1 MLTLLIKLFIRD
13 KENINDPGV
22 RESYGVLCSG
32 YGIFLNILL
41 FAGKYLAGVLSASI
55 SMMADAFNNLSDA
68 GSSILSLIGFKL
80 ASKKPDPG
88 HPFGHGRI
96 EYLAGLGVSAL
107 IVIMGYQLC
116 INSFSKIRHPE
127 ETVFSTV
134 SMIILIASILVKF
147 YMAFYSKRIGKKIG
161 SQTLQAT
168 ATDSMSDTISTFVVL
183 AGTLITHFTGL
194 KLDGYL
200 GMFVGLFIVFAG
212 VRSALEVTS
221 PLLGEAPSKEFIK
234 DVESIVLSHKEII
247 GIHDLTVH
255 DYGPGRRMITL
266 HAEVPDSGN
275 VIDLHDV
282 IDMAEY
288 ELADKLNCLATIH
301 MDPVSVG
308 DEYVDSIKAQVAA
321 IVKQADGLLGFH
333 DFRVVKGNLITKI
346 VFDVVA
352 SYSLKKSDEE
362 IKKEIE
368 TKIKA
373 IDPKF
378 VCVIN
383 TDRDSKDKK

>member
-1 MLTLLIKLFIRD
+1 MLTLLINLFIKD
-13 KENINDPGV
+13 KDNISDVKV
-22 RESYGVLCSG
+22 RENYGVLCSG
-32 YGIFLNILL
+32 YGIFLNICL

-68 GSSILSLIGFKL
+68 GSPLISLIGFKL

-116 INSFSKIRHPE
+116 LNSFSKIRHPE

-134 SMIILIASILVKF
+134 SIIILSVSILVKF
-147 YMAFYSKRIGKKIG
+147 YMAFYSKKIGKKID

-183 AGTLITHFTGL
+183 IGSLITHFTGI

-200 GMFVGLFIVFAG
+200 GMFVGILILIAG
-212 VRSALEVTS
+212 IKSAIEVIS
-221 PLLGEAPSKEFIK
+221 PLLGEAPSEEFIK
-234 DVESIVLSHKEII
+234 SVEKIVMSYDEIV
-247 GIHDLTVH
+247 GIHDLIVH
-255 DYGPGRRMITL
+255 DYGPGRLMITL
-266 HAEVPDSGN
+266 HAEVPADGN
-275 VIDLHDV
+275 VLDLHDV
-282 IDMAEY
+282 IDRAEY
-288 ELADKLNCLATIH
+288 ELGQELNCHATIH

-308 DEYVDSIKAQVAA
+308 DEYVDSLKAKVKEILSNMEG
-321 IVKQADGLLGFH
+321 IVNFH
-333 DFRVVKGNLITKI
+333 DFRVVKGNTHTNL

-352 SYSLKKSDEE
+352 SYSLKRSDDE
-362 IKKEIE
+362 IKLDIFN
-368 TKIKA
+368 KIQEY
-373 IDPKF
+373 DPKLF
-378 VCVIN
+378 SVI
-383 TDRDSKDKK
+383 TVDRDFTGK

>member
-1 MLTLLIKLFIRD
+1 MLTLLINLFIKD
-13 KENINDPGV
+13 KDNICDVKV
-22 RESYGVLCSG
+22 RENYGVLCSG
-32 YGIFLNILL
+32 YGIFLNICL

-68 GSSILSLIGFKL
+68 GSSIISLIGFKL

-116 INSFSKIRHPE
+116 LNSFSKIRHPE

-134 SMIILIASILVKF
+134 SIIILSVSILVKF
-147 YMAFYSKRIGKKIG
+147 YMAFYSKKIGKKID

-183 AGTLITHFTGL
+183 IGSLITHFTGI

-200 GMFVGLFIVFAG
+200 GMFVGILILIAG
-212 VRSALEVTS
+212 IKSAIEVIS
-221 PLLGEAPSKEFIK
+221 PLLGEAPSEEFIK
-234 DVESIVLSHKEII
+234 SVEKIVMSYDEIV
-247 GIHDLTVH
+247 GIHDLIVH
-255 DYGPGRRMITL
+255 DYGPGRLMITL
-266 HAEVPDSGN
+266 HAEVPADGN
-275 VIDLHDV
+275 VLDLHDV
-282 IDMAEY
+282 IDRAEY
-288 ELADKLNCLATIH
+288 ELGQKLNCHATIH

-308 DEYVDSIKAQVAA
+308 DEYVDSLKAKVKEILSNMEG
-321 IVKQADGLLGFH
+321 IVNFH
-333 DFRVVKGNLITKI
+333 DFRVVKGNTHTNL

-352 SYSLKKSDEE
+352 SYSLKRSDDE
-362 IKKEIE
+362 IKLDIFN
-368 TKIKA
+368 KIQEY
-373 IDPKF
+373 DPKLF
-378 VCVIN
+378 SVI
-383 TDRDSKDKK
+383 TVDRDFTGK

>member
-1 MLTLLIKLFIRD
+1 MLTLLINMLIRD
-13 KENINDPGV
+13 KENVTNSKV
-22 RESYGVLCSG
+22 RENYGVLCSG
-32 YGIFLNILL
+32 YGIFLNICL

-68 GSSILSLIGFKL
+68 GSSIISLIGFKL

-116 INSFSKIRHPE
+116 LNSFSKIRHPE

-134 SMIILIASILVKF
+134 SIIILSVSILVKF
-147 YMAFYSKRIGKKIG
+147 YMSFYSKKIGKKID

-183 AGTLITHFTGL
+183 IGSLITHFTGI

-200 GMFVGLFIVFAG
+200 GMFVGILILIAG
-212 VRSALEVTS
+212 IKSAIEVIS
-221 PLLGEAPSKEFIK
+221 PLLGEAPSEEFIK
-234 DVESIVLSHKEII
+234 SVEKIVMSYDEIV
-247 GIHDLTVH
+247 GIHDLIVH
-255 DYGPGRRMITL
+255 DYGPGRLMITL
-266 HAEVPDSGN
+266 HAEVPADGN
-275 VIDLHDV
+275 VLNLHDV
-282 IDMAEY
+282 IDRAEY
-288 ELADKLNCLATIH
+288 ELGQKLNCHATIH

-308 DEYVDSIKAQVAA
+308 DEYVDSLKAKVKEILSNMEG
-321 IVKQADGLLGFH
+321 IVNFH
-333 DFRVVKGNLITKI
+333 DFRVVKGNTHTNL

-352 SYSLKKSDEE
+352 SYSLKRSDDE
-362 IKKEIE
+362 IKLDIFN
-368 TKIKA
+368 KIQEY
-373 IDPKF
+373 DPKLF
-378 VCVIN
+378 SVI
-383 TDRDSKDKK
+383 TVDRDFTGK

>member
-1 MLTLLIKLFIRD
+1 MLTLLINLFIKD
-13 KENINDPGV
+13 KDNISDVKV
-22 RESYGVLCSG
+22 RENYGVLCSG
-32 YGIFLNILL
+32 YGIFLNICL

-68 GSSILSLIGFKL
+68 GSSIISLIGFKL

-116 INSFSKIRHPE
+116 LNSFSKIRHPE

-134 SMIILIASILVKF
+134 SIIILSVSILVKF
-147 YMAFYSKRIGKKIG
+147 YMAFYSKKIGKKID

-183 AGTLITHFTGL
+183 IGSLTTHFTGI

-200 GMFVGLFIVFAG
+200 GMFVGILILIAG
-212 VRSALEVTS
+212 IKSAIEVIS
-221 PLLGEAPSKEFIK
+221 PLLGEAPSEEFIK
-234 DVESIVLSHKEII
+234 SVEKIVMSYDEIV
-247 GIHDLTVH
+247 GIHDLIVH
-255 DYGPGRRMITL
+255 DYGPGRLMITL
-266 HAEVPDSGN
+266 HAEVPADGN
-275 VIDLHDV
+275 VLDLHDV
-282 IDMAEY
+282 IDRAEY
-288 ELADKLNCLATIH
+288 ELGQKLNCHATIH

-308 DEYVDSIKAQVAA
+308 DEYVDSLKAKVKEILSNMEG
-321 IVKQADGLLGFH
+321 IVNFH
-333 DFRVVKGNLITKI
+333 DFRVVKGNTHTNL

-352 SYSLKKSDEE
+352 SYSLKRSDDE
-362 IKKEIE
+362 IKLDIFN
-368 TKIKA
+368 KIQEY
-373 IDPKF
+373 DPKLF
-378 VCVIN
+378 SVI
-383 TDRDSKDKK
+383 TVDRDFTGK

>member
-13 KENINDPGV
+13 KENVNDPGV

-68 GSSILSLIGFKL
+68 GSSIISLIGFKL

-127 ETVFSTV
+127 ETVFSLV

-168 ATDSMSDTISTFVVL
+168 ATDSMSDTVSTFVVL
-183 AGTLITHFTGL
+183 AGTLITRFTGL

-200 GMFVGLFIVFAG
+200 GMFVGILILIAG
-212 VRSALEVTS
+212 IRSAIEVIS
-221 PLLGEAPSKEFIK
+221 PLLGEAPSEEFIK
-234 DVESIVLSHKEII
+234 SVEEIVMSYDEIV
-247 GIHDLTVH
+247 GIHDLIVH
-255 DYGPGRRMITL
+255 DYGPGRVMITL
-266 HAEVPDSGN
+266 HAEVPADGN
-275 VIDLHDV
+275 VLDLHDV
-282 IDMAEY
+282 IDRAEY
-288 ELADKLNCLATIH
+288 ALGARLNCHATIH

-308 DEYVDSIKAQVAA
+308 DEYVDSLKAKVKEILSNMDG
-321 IVKQADGLLGFH
+321 IVNFH
-333 DFRVVKGNLITKI
+333 DFRVVKGNTHTNMM
-346 VFDVVA
+346 FDVVA
-352 SYSLKKSDEE
+352 SYSLKKSDDE
-362 IKKEIE
+362 IKTEIFN
-368 TKIKA
+368 KIQEY
-373 IDPKF
+373 DPKLF
-378 VCVIN
+378 SVI
-383 TDRDSKDKK
+383 TVDRDYTGK

>member
-1 MLTLLIKLFIRD
+1 MLTLLINLFIKD
-13 KENINDPGV
+13 KDNISDVKV
-22 RESYGVLCSG
+22 RENYGVLCSG
-32 YGIFLNILL
+32 YGIFLNICL

-68 GSSILSLIGFKL
+68 GSSIISLIGFKL

-116 INSFSKIRHPE
+116 LNSFSKIRHPE

-134 SMIILIASILVKF
+134 SIIILSVSILVKF
-147 YMAFYSKRIGKKIG
+147 YMAFYSKKIGKKID

-183 AGTLITHFTGL
+183 IGSLITHFTGI

-200 GMFVGLFIVFAG
+200 GMFVGILILIAG
-212 VRSALEVTS
+212 IKSAIEVIS
-221 PLLGEAPSKEFIK
+221 PLLGEAPSEEFIK
-234 DVESIVLSHKEII
+234 SVEKIVMSYDEIV
-247 GIHDLTVH
+247 GIHDLIVH
-255 DYGPGRRMITL
+255 DYGPGRLMITL
-266 HAEVPDSGN
+266 HAEVPADGN
-275 VIDLHDV
+275 VLDLHDV
-282 IDMAEY
+282 IDRAEY
-288 ELADKLNCLATIH
+288 ELGQKLNCHATIH

-308 DEYVDSIKAQVAA
+308 DEYVDSLKAKVKEILSNMEG
-321 IVKQADGLLGFH
+321 IVNFH
-333 DFRVVKGNLITKI
+333 DFRVVKGNTHTNL

-352 SYSLKKSDEE
+352 SYSLKRSDDE
-362 IKKEIE
+362 IKLDIFN
-368 TKIKA
+368 KIQEY
-373 IDPKF
+373 DPKLF
-378 VCVIN
+378 SVI
-383 TDRDSKDKK
+383 TVDRDFTGK

>member
-1 MLTLLIKLFIRD
+1 MLTLLINLFIKD
-13 KENINDPGV
+13 KDNISDVKV
-22 RESYGVLCSG
+22 RENYGVLCSG
-32 YGIFLNILL
+32 YGIFLNICL

-68 GSSILSLIGFKL
+68 GSSIISLIGFKL

-116 INSFSKIRHPE
+116 LNSFSKIRHPE

-134 SMIILIASILVKF
+134 SIIILSVSILVKF
-147 YMAFYSKRIGKKIG
+147 YMAFYSKKIGKKID

-183 AGTLITHFTGL
+183 IGSLTTHFTGI

-200 GMFVGLFIVFAG
+200 GMFVGILILIAG
-212 VRSALEVTS
+212 IKSAIEVIS
-221 PLLGEAPSKEFIK
+221 PLLGEAPSEEFIK
-234 DVESIVLSHKEII
+234 SVEKIVMSYDEIV
-247 GIHDLTVH
+247 GIHDLIVH
-255 DYGPGRRMITL
+255 DYGPGRLMITL
-266 HAEVPDSGN
+266 HAEVPADGN
-275 VIDLHDV
+275 VLDLHDV
-282 IDMAEY
+282 IDRAEY
-288 ELADKLNCLATIH
+288 ELGQKLNCHATIH

-308 DEYVDSIKAQVAA
+308 DEYVDSLKAKVKEILSNMEG
-321 IVKQADGLLGFH
+321 IVNFH
-333 DFRVVKGNLITKI
+333 DFRVVKGNTHTNL

-352 SYSLKKSDEE
+352 SYSLKRSDDE
-362 IKKEIE
+362 IKLDIFN
-368 TKIKA
+368 KIQEY
-373 IDPKF
+373 DPRLF
-378 VCVIN
+378 SVI
-383 TDRDSKDKK
+383 TVDRDFTGK

>member
-1 MLTLLIKLFIRD
+1 MLTLLINLFIKD
-13 KENINDPGV
+13 KDNISDVKV
-22 RESYGVLCSG
+22 RENYGVLCSG
-32 YGIFLNILL
+32 YGIFLNICL

-68 GSSILSLIGFKL
+68 GSSIISLIGFKL

-116 INSFSKIRHPE
+116 LNSFSKIRHPE

-134 SMIILIASILVKF
+134 SIIILSVSILVKF
-147 YMAFYSKRIGKKIG
+147 YMAFYSKKIGKKID

-183 AGTLITHFTGL
+183 IGSLITHFTGI

-200 GMFVGLFIVFAG
+200 GMFVGILILIAG
-212 VRSALEVTS
+212 IKSAIEVIS
-221 PLLGEAPSKEFIK
+221 PLLGEAPSEEFIK
-234 DVESIVLSHKEII
+234 SVEKIVMSYDEIV
-247 GIHDLTVH
+247 GIHDLIVH
-255 DYGPGRRMITL
+255 DYGPGRLMITL
-266 HAEVPDSGN
+266 HAEVPADGN
-275 VIDLHDV
+275 VLDLHDV
-282 IDMAEY
+282 IDRAEY
-288 ELADKLNCLATIH
+288 ELGQELNCHATIH

-308 DEYVDSIKAQVAA
+308 DEYVDSLKAKVKEILSNMEG
-321 IVKQADGLLGFH
+321 IVNFH
-333 DFRVVKGNLITKI
+333 DFRVVKGNTHTNL

-352 SYSLKKSDEE
+352 SYSLKRSDDE
-362 IKKEIE
+362 IKLDIFN
-368 TKIKA
+368 KIQEY
-373 IDPKF
+373 DPKLF
-378 VCVIN
+378 SVI
-383 TDRDSKDKK
+383 TVDRDFTGK

>member
-1 MLTLLIKLFIRD
+1 MLTLLINLFIKD
-13 KENINDPGV
+13 KDNISDVKV
-22 RESYGVLCSG
+22 RENYGVLCSG
-32 YGIFLNILL
+32 SGIFLNICL

-68 GSSILSLIGFKL
+68 GSSIISLIGFKL

-116 INSFSKIRHPE
+116 LNSFSKIRHPE

-134 SMIILIASILVKF
+134 SIIILSVSILVKF
-147 YMAFYSKRIGKKIG
+147 YMAFYSKKIGKKID

-183 AGTLITHFTGL
+183 IGSLTTHFTGI

-200 GMFVGLFIVFAG
+200 GMFVGILILIAG
-212 VRSALEVTS
+212 IKSAIEVIS
-221 PLLGEAPSKEFIK
+221 PLLGEAPSEEFIK
-234 DVESIVLSHKEII
+234 SVEKIVMSYDEIV
-247 GIHDLTVH
+247 GIHDLIVH
-255 DYGPGRRMITL
+255 DYGPGRLMITL
-266 HAEVPDSGN
+266 HAEVPADGN
-275 VIDLHDV
+275 VLDLHDV
-282 IDMAEY
+282 IDRAEY
-288 ELADKLNCLATIH
+288 ELGQKLNCHATIH

-308 DEYVDSIKAQVAA
+308 DEYVDSLKAKVKEILSNMEG
-321 IVKQADGLLGFH
+321 IVNFH
-333 DFRVVKGNLITKI
+333 DFRVVKGNTHTNL

-352 SYSLKKSDEE
+352 SYSLKRSDDE
-362 IKKEIE
+362 IKLDIFN
-368 TKIKA
+368 KIQEY
-373 IDPKF
+373 DPKLF
-378 VCVIN
+378 SVI
-383 TDRDSKDKK
+383 TVDRDFTGK

>member
-13 KENINDPGV
+13 KENVNDPGV

-68 GSSILSLIGFKL
+68 GSSIISLIGFKL

-127 ETVFSTV
+127 ETVFSLV

-147 YMAFYSKRIGKKIG
+147 YMAFYSKKIGKKIG

-168 ATDSMSDTISTFVVL
+168 ATDSMSDTVSTFVVL
-183 AGTLITHFTGL
+183 AGTLITRFTGL

-200 GMFVGLFIVFAG
+200 GMFVGILILIAG
-212 VRSALEVTS
+212 IRSAIEVIS
-221 PLLGEAPSKEFIK
+221 PLLGEAPSEEFIK
-234 DVESIVLSHKEII
+234 SVEEIVMSYDEIV
-247 GIHDLTVH
+247 GIHDLIVH
-255 DYGPGRRMITL
+255 DYGPGRVMITL
-266 HAEVPDSGN
+266 HAEVPADGN
-275 VIDLHDV
+275 VLDLHDV
-282 IDMAEY
+282 IDRAEY
-288 ELADKLNCLATIH
+288 ALGARLNCHATIH

-308 DEYVDSIKAQVAA
+308 DEYVDSLKAKVKEILSNMDG
-321 IVKQADGLLGFH
+321 IVNFH
-333 DFRVVKGNLITKI
+333 DFRVVKGNTHTNMM
-346 VFDVVA
+346 FDVVA
-352 SYSLKKSDEE
+352 SYSLKKSDDE
-362 IKKEIE
+362 IKKEIFN
-368 TKIKA
+368 KIQEH
-373 IDPKF
+373 DPKLF
-378 VCVIN
+378 SVI
-383 TDRDSKDKK
+383 TVDRDYTGK

>member
-1 MLTLLIKLFIRD
+1 MLTLLINLFIKD
-13 KENINDPGV
+13 KDNISDVKV
-22 RESYGVLCSG
+22 RENYGVLCSG
-32 YGIFLNILL
+32 YGIFLNICL

-68 GSSILSLIGFKL
+68 GSSNISLIGFKL

-116 INSFSKIRHPE
+116 LNSFSKIRHPE

-134 SMIILIASILVKF
+134 SIIILSVSILVKF
-147 YMAFYSKRIGKKIG
+147 YMAFYSKKIGKKID

-183 AGTLITHFTGL
+183 IGSLITHFTGI

-200 GMFVGLFIVFAG
+200 GMFVGILILIAG
-212 VRSALEVTS
+212 IKSAIEVIS
-221 PLLGEAPSKEFIK
+221 PLLGEAPSEEFIK
-234 DVESIVLSHKEII
+234 SVEKIVMSYDEIV
-247 GIHDLTVH
+247 GIHDLIVH
-255 DYGPGRRMITL
+255 DYGPGRLMITL
-266 HAEVPDSGN
+266 HAEVPADGN
-275 VIDLHDV
+275 VLDLHDV
-282 IDMAEY
+282 IDRAEY
-288 ELADKLNCLATIH
+288 ELGQKLNCHATIH

-308 DEYVDSIKAQVAA
+308 DEYVDSLKAKVKEILSNMEG
-321 IVKQADGLLGFH
+321 IVNFH
-333 DFRVVKGNLITKI
+333 DFRVVKGNTHTNL

-352 SYSLKKSDEE
+352 SYSLKRSDDE
-362 IKKEIE
+362 IKLDIFN
-368 TKIKA
+368 KIQEY
-373 IDPKF
+373 DPKLF
-378 VCVIN
+378 SVI
-383 TDRDSKDKK
+383 TVDRDFTGK

>member
-1 MLTLLIKLFIRD
+1 MLTLLINLFIKD
-13 KENINDPGV
+13 KDNISDVKV
-22 RESYGVLCSG
+22 RENYGVLCSG
-32 YGIFLNILL
+32 YGIFLNICL

-68 GSSILSLIGFKL
+68 GSSIISLIGFKL

-116 INSFSKIRHPE
+116 LNSFSKIRHPE

-134 SMIILIASILVKF
+134 SIIILSVSILVKF
-147 YMAFYSKRIGKKIG
+147 YMAFYSKKIGKKID

-183 AGTLITHFTGL
+183 IGSLTTHFTGI

-200 GMFVGLFIVFAG
+200 GMFVGILILIAG
-212 VRSALEVTS
+212 IKSAIEVIS
-221 PLLGEAPSKEFIK
+221 PLLGEAPSEEFIK
-234 DVESIVLSHKEII
+234 SVEKIVMSYDEIV
-247 GIHDLTVH
+247 GIHDLIVH
-255 DYGPGRRMITL
+255 DYGPGRLMITL
-266 HAEVPDSGN
+266 HAEVPADGN
-275 VIDLHDV
+275 VLDLHDV
-282 IDMAEY
+282 IDRAEY
-288 ELADKLNCLATIH
+288 ELGQKLNCHATIH

-308 DEYVDSIKAQVAA
+308 DEYVDSLKEKVKEILSNMEG
-321 IVKQADGLLGFH
+321 IVNFH
-333 DFRVVKGNLITKI
+333 DFRVVKGNTHTNL

-352 SYSLKKSDEE
+352 SYSLKRSDDE
-362 IKKEIE
+362 IKLDIFN
-368 TKIKA
+368 KIQEY
-373 IDPKF
+373 DPKLF
-378 VCVIN
+378 SVI
-383 TDRDSKDKK
+383 TVDRDFTGK

>member
-1 MLTLLIKLFIRD
+1 MLTLLINLFIKD
-13 KENINDPGV
+13 KDNISDVKV
-22 RESYGVLCSG
+22 RENYGVLCSG

-68 GSSILSLIGFKL
+68 GSSIISLIGFKL

-127 ETVFSTV
+127 ETVFSLV

-168 ATDSMSDTISTFVVL
+168 ATDSMSDTVSTFVVL
-183 AGTLITHFTGL
+183 AGTLITRFTGL

-200 GMFVGLFIVFAG
+200 GMFVGILILIAG
-212 VRSALEVTS
+212 IRSAIEVIS
-221 PLLGEAPSKEFIK
+221 PLLGEAPSEEFIK
-234 DVESIVLSHKEII
+234 SVEEIVMSYDEIV
-247 GIHDLTVH
+247 GIHDLIVH
-255 DYGPGRRMITL
+255 DYGPGRVMITL
-266 HAEVPDSGN
+266 HAEVPADGN
-275 VIDLHDV
+275 VLDLHDV
-282 IDMAEY
+282 IDRAEY
-288 ELADKLNCLATIH
+288 ALGARLNCHATIH

-308 DEYVDSIKAQVAA
+308 DEYVDSLKAKVKEILSNMDG
-321 IVKQADGLLGFH
+321 IVNFH
-333 DFRVVKGNLITKI
+333 DFRVVKGNTHTNMM
-346 VFDVVA
+346 FDVVA
-352 SYSLKKSDEE
+352 SYSLKKSDDE
-362 IKKEIE
+362 IKTEIFN
-368 TKIKA
+368 KIQEY
-373 IDPKF
+373 DPKLF
-378 VCVIN
+378 SVI
-383 TDRDSKDKK
+383 TVDRDYTGK

>member
-1 MLTLLIKLFIRD
+1 MLTLLINLFIKD
-13 KENINDPGV
+13 KDNISDVKV
-22 RESYGVLCSG
+22 RENYGVLCSG
-32 YGIFLNILL
+32 YGIFLNICL

-68 GSSILSLIGFKL
+68 GSSIISLIGFKL

-127 ETVFSTV
+127 ETVFSLV

-168 ATDSMSDTISTFVVL
+168 ATDSMSDTVSTFVVL
-183 AGTLITHFTGL
+183 AGTLITRFTGL

-200 GMFVGLFIVFAG
+200 GMFVGILILIAG
-212 VRSALEVTS
+212 IRSAIEVIS
-221 PLLGEAPSKEFIK
+221 PLLGEAPSEEFIK
-234 DVESIVLSHKEII
+234 SVEEIVMSYDEIV
-247 GIHDLTVH
+247 GIHDLIVH
-255 DYGPGRRMITL
+255 DYGPGRVMITL
-266 HAEVPDSGN
+266 HAEVPADGN
-275 VIDLHDV
+275 VLDLHDV
-282 IDMAEY
+282 IDRAEY
-288 ELADKLNCLATIH
+288 ALGARLNCHATIH

-308 DEYVDSIKAQVAA
+308 DEYVDSLKAKVKEILSNMDG
-321 IVKQADGLLGFH
+321 IVNFH
-333 DFRVVKGNLITKI
+333 DFRVVKGNTHTNMM
-346 VFDVVA
+346 FDVVA
-352 SYSLKKSDEE
+352 SYSLKKSDDE
-362 IKKEIE
+362 IKTEIFN
-368 TKIKA
+368 KIQEY
-373 IDPKF
+373 DPKLF
-378 VCVIN
+378 SVI
-383 TDRDSKDKK
+383 TVDRDYTGK

>member
-1 MLTLLIKLFIRD
+1 MLTLLINLFIKD
-13 KENINDPGV
+13 KDNISDVKV
-22 RESYGVLCSG
+22 RENYGVLCSG

-68 GSSILSLIGFKL
+68 GSSIISLIGFKL

-127 ETVFSTV
+127 ETVFSFV

-168 ATDSMSDTISTFVVL
+168 ATDSMSDTVSTFVVL
-183 AGTLITHFTGL
+183 AGTLITRFTGL

-200 GMFVGLFIVFAG
+200 GMFVGILILIAG
-212 VRSALEVTS
+212 IRSAIEVIS
-221 PLLGEAPSKEFIK
+221 PLLGEAPSEEFIK
-234 DVESIVLSHKEII
+234 SVEEIVMSYDEIV
-247 GIHDLTVH
+247 GIHDLIVH
-255 DYGPGRRMITL
+255 DYGPGRVMITL
-266 HAEVPDSGN
+266 HAEVPADGN
-275 VIDLHDV
+275 VLDLHDV
-282 IDMAEY
+282 IDRAEY
-288 ELADKLNCLATIH
+288 ALGARLNCHATIH

-308 DEYVDSIKAQVAA
+308 DEYVDSLKAKVKEILSNMDG
-321 IVKQADGLLGFH
+321 IVNFH
-333 DFRVVKGNLITKI
+333 DFRVVKGNTHTNMM
-346 VFDVVA
+346 FDVVA
-352 SYSLKKSDEE
+352 SYSLKKSDDE
-362 IKKEIE
+362 IKTEIFN
-368 TKIKA
+368 KIQEY
-373 IDPKF
+373 DPKLF
-378 VCVIN
+378 SVI
-383 TDRDSKDKK
+383 TVDRDYTGK

>member
-1 MLTLLIKLFIRD
+1 MLTLLINLYIKD
-13 KENINDPGV
+13 KDNICDVKV
-22 RESYGVLCSG
+22 RENYGVLCSA
-32 YGIFLNILL
+32 YGIFLNICL

-68 GSSILSLIGFKL
+68 GSSIISLIGFKL

-116 INSFSKIRHPE
+116 LNSFSKIRHPE

-134 SMIILIASILVKF
+134 SIIILSVSILVKF
-147 YMAFYSKRIGKKIG
+147 YMAFYSKKIGKKID

-183 AGTLITHFTGL
+183 IGSLITHFTGI

-200 GMFVGLFIVFAG
+200 GMFVGILILIAG
-212 VRSALEVTS
+212 IKSAIEVIS
-221 PLLGEAPSKEFIK
+221 PLLGEAPSEEFIK
-234 DVESIVLSHKEII
+234 SVEKIVMSYDEIV
-247 GIHDLTVH
+247 GIHDLIVH
-255 DYGPGRRMITL
+255 DYGPGRLMITL
-266 HAEVPDSGN
+266 HAEVPADGN
-275 VIDLHDV
+275 VLDLHDV
-282 IDMAEY
+282 IDRAEY
-288 ELADKLNCLATIH
+288 ELGQKLNCHATIH

-308 DEYVDSIKAQVAA
+308 DEYVDSLKAKVKEILSNMEG
-321 IVKQADGLLGFH
+321 IVNFH
-333 DFRVVKGNLITKI
+333 DFRVVKGNTHTNL

-352 SYSLKKSDEE
+352 SYSLKRSDDE
-362 IKKEIE
+362 IKLDIFN
-368 TKIKA
+368 KIQEY
-373 IDPKF
+373 DPKLF
-378 VCVIN
+378 SVI
-383 TDRDSKDKK
+383 TVDRDFTGK